1 MAPKVQYQT
10 HKLLVEGVVTK
21 LGVAALGKYVNLM
34 STTPYT
40 NEAGFQNILEQCRN
54 SQKGTSHLPLTIH

>member
-1 MAPKVQYQT
+1 MALKVQYQT

-34 STTPYT
+34 ITTPYK
-40 NEAGFQNILEQCRN
+40 NEAGFHNILEQCR
-54 SQKGTSHLPLTIH
+54 TA